1 MTIEYTE
8 TGSDGL
14 ELIGQFW
21 EKTQRPSR
29 FPFATFRGADC
40 KRTFDYRKKQLL
52 ETAAGGELHIDI
64 ARKGANGVVTGIA

>member
-21 EKTQRPSR
+21 KNSRPSR

-40 KRTFDYRKKQLL
+40 KTDFRLPEKQLL
-52 ETAAGGELHIDI
+52 ETAPEVNYISILPGRAPMALS
-64 ARKGANGVVTGIA
+64 RGIA